1 MNTVSTTSPA
11 ISKKAVVALLRGV
24 NVGMSNP
31 LQMGKLRGICGSLG
45 LEDTVTYLQ
54 SGNAIFRT
62 KDIDLA
68 EIHKELET
76 TIKAECGFESAIVLR
91 TVAELEAI
99 VAANPFAGRA
109 DINPGRLVVTF
120 LFQDPGDAGRAAVP
134 SVETYGEE
142 VFALGRELYIYY
154 VHGQGKT
161 KLKERHLNKVLGTT
175 GTSRNWNTVTG
186 VLELARNLEAG
197 VISPPK

>member
-1 MNTVSTTSPA
+1 MNTVSTTPPA
-11 ISKKAVVALLRGV
+11 NSKKAVVALLRGV
-24 NVGMSNP
+24 NVGAGNP
-31 LQMGKLRGICGSLG
+31 LQMGKLRGLCGSLG

-54 SGNAIFRT
+54 SGNALFRT
-62 KDIDLA
+62 KDTDLT
-68 EIHKELET
+68 EIQKELET
-76 TIKAECGFESAIVLR
+76 TIKAECGFETPVALR

-109 DINPGRLVVTF
+109 DINPSRLLVTF

-134 SVETYGEE
+134 FVETYGEE
-142 VFALGRELYIYY
+142 VFALGRELYVYY
-154 VHGQGKT
+154 VNGVSKT

-186 VLELARNLEAG
+186 ILELARNLEAG
-197 VISPPK
+197 VTSQQK

>member
-1 MNTVSTTSPA
+1 MNTVSTTPPA
-11 ISKKAVVALLRGV
+11 NSKKAVVALLRGI
-24 NVGMSNP
+24 NVGAGNP

-62 KDIDLA
+62 NDTDLA
-68 EIHKELET
+68 EIAKELET
-76 TIKAECGFESAIVLR
+76 TIKAECGIETPIALR

-109 DINPGRLVVTF
+109 DINPARLLVTF
-120 LFQDPGDAGRAAVP
+120 LFQDPGDEGRAAIP

-142 VFALGRELYIYY
+142 VFALGRELYVYY
-154 VHGQGKT
+154 VNGVGKT

-186 VLELARNLEAG
+186 ILELARNLEAG
-197 VISPPK
+197 VISQPK